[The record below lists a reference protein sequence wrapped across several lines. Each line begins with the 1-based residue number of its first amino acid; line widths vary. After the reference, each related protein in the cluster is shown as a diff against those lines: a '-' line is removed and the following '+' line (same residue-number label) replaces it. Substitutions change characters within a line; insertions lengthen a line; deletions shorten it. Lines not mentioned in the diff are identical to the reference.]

1 MHREAIRVEPLSTYA
16 EQRGVNI
23 SAAVRVGGLVFVS
36 GFPPCDPTTGEIHR
50 LPIERQTE
58 LVLDQMKACL
68 EAAGSSLR
76 QVVKCQIYCTSS
88 EHFGTVNAVYN
99 RYFPADPPARI
110 FIPVP
115 PFPGPFDV
123 EIDCVAA
130 LAAP

>member
-1 MHREAIRVEPLSTYA
+1 MHREAIRVEPLSTFT

-23 SAAVRVGGLVFVS
+23 SATVRVGGLVFVS
-36 GFPPCDPTTGEIHR
+36 GFPPFDPATGEVR
-50 LPIERQTE
+50 ALPIERQTE

-68 EAAGSSLR
+68 EAAGSSLQ
-76 QVVKCQIYCTSS
+76 QVVKCQVYCTSA
-88 EHFGTVNAVYN
+88 EHFGAVNAVYN
-99 RYFPADPPARI
+99 RYFTTDPPARI

-130 LAAP
+130 MANG

>member
-1 MHREAIRVEPLSTYA
+1 MHREAIRVEPLSTFA

-36 GFPPCDPTTGEIHR
+36 GFPPLDPATGEIR
-50 LPIERQTE
+50 ALPIERQTE

-68 EAAGSSLR
+68 EAAGSSLQ
-76 QVVKCQIYCTSS
+76 QVAKCQVYCTSA
-88 EHFGTVNAVYN
+88 EHFGAVNAVYN

-130 LAAP
+130 IADA